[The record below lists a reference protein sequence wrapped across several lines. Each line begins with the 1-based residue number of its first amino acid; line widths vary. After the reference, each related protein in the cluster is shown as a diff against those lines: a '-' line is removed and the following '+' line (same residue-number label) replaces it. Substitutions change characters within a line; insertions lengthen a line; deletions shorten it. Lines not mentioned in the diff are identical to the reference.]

1 MQGNL
6 KTAALGGL
14 IGAIVAVVVM
24 AGAVALHIVPTA
36 TDARLQSYLLG
47 HPKLVLQMQALAEE
61 QQAAEARQEQIAKIQ
76 KFGLKKFL
84 DPNVAFVT
92 GPANAKNTVI
102 EFYDY
107 NCGHCRNTSAAV
119 KTFME
124 KHKADTRFAFIEFP
138 IFGEASTVAA
148 RASIAAHK
156 QGDKFLALH
165 FGLMAESS
173 AVDQA
178 LVREVAQKS
187 GLDVAKLTADL
198 NAPETDKALLAGYRL
213 AREMNFSGTPMF
225 IVNGQ
230 VHEGE
235 ITEDELKKDRKS
247 VV

>member
-6 KTAALGGL
+6 KTAVMGGL
-14 IGAIVAVVVM
+14 VGAIVAVAVM

-61 QQAAEARQEQIAKIQ
+61 QQAAEARQAQIDKI
-76 KFGLKKFL
+76 KKLGLSKFL
-84 DPNVAFVT
+84 DPKVAYVT
-92 GPANAKNTVI
+92 GPANAKNTII

-119 KTFME
+119 KAFMQ

-138 IFGEASTVAA
+138 IFGEASATAA

-165 FGLMAESS
+165 FGLMAESG

-178 LVREVAQKS
+178 LLLQVAQKQ
-187 GLDVAKLTADL
+187 GLDVMKLAADL
-198 NAPETDKALLAGYRL
+198 NAPETDKTLLAGYRL
-213 AREMNFSGTPMF
+213 AREMSFSGTPMF

-235 ITEDELKKDRKS
+235 ITEAELKKLVK
-247 VV
+247 

>member
-1 MQGNL
+1 MQGSM
-6 KTAALGGL
+6 KTAILGGL
-14 IGAIVAVVVM
+14 IGAAIAVAVV

-36 TDARLQSYLLG
+36 TDARLQSYLLT

-61 QQAAEARQEQIAKIQ
+61 QQAAESRQQQIAKIQ
-76 KFGLKKFL
+76 KLGIKKFL
-84 DPNVAFVT
+84 DPKVAFVT

-119 KTFME
+119 KAFME

-138 IFGEASTVAA
+138 IFGDASTTAA

-165 FGLMAESS
+165 FGLMAESG

-178 LVREVAQKS
+178 LLLQVAQKE
-187 GLDVAKLTADL
+187 GIDVMKLAADL
-198 NAPETDKALLAGYRL
+198 NAPDTDKTLLAGYRL
-213 AREMNFSGTPMF
+213 ARELNFSGTPMF

-235 ITEDELKKDRKS
+235 ITEADLKKLVK
-247 VV
+247 

>member
-1 MQGNL
+1 VQANL
-6 KTAALGGL
+6 KTAVVGGL
-14 IGAIVAVVVM
+14 VGAVVAVAVM
-24 AGAVALHIVPTA
+24 AGAVALHVVPTA

-61 QQAAEARQEQIAKIQ
+61 QQAAEARQAQIDKI
-76 KFGLKKFL
+76 KKLGLSKFL

-119 KTFME
+119 KAFMD

-138 IFGEASTVAA
+138 IFGEASTKAA
-148 RASIAAHK
+148 LASIAAHK

-165 FGLMAESS
+165 FGLMAENS
-173 AVDQA
+173 AVDQN

-213 AREMNFSGTPMF
+213 AREMSFSGTPMF

-235 ITEDELKKDRKS
+235 ITEDELKKLVK
-247 VV
+247 

>member
-1 MQGNL
+1 MQANL
-6 KTAALGGL
+6 KTAVVGGL
-14 IGAIVAVVVM
+14 VGAIVAVAVM
-24 AGAVALHIVPTA
+24 AGAVALHVVPTA

-61 QQAAEARQEQIAKIQ
+61 QQAAEARQAQIDK
-76 KFGLKKFL
+76 LKKLGVSKFL
-84 DPNVAFVT
+84 DPKVAYVT

-119 KTFME
+119 KAFMD

-138 IFGEASTVAA
+138 IFGEASSNAA

-165 FGLMAESS
+165 FGMMAESG

-178 LVREVAQKS
+178 LMLQVAQKA
-187 GLDVAKLTADL
+187 GLDIPKLASDL

-235 ITEDELKKDRKS
+235 ITEDELKKLVK
-247 VV
+247 

>member
-14 IGAIVAVVVM
+14 IGAVVAVAVM
-24 AGAVALHIVPTA
+24 AGAVALHMVPS
-36 TDARLQSYLLG
+36 DARLQSYLLN

-61 QQAAEARQEQIAKIQ
+61 QQAAEARQAQIAKLQ
-76 KFGLKKFL
+76 KLGLKKFL
-84 DPNVAFVT
+84 DPNIAFVT
-92 GPANAKNTVI
+92 GPANAKNTII

-119 KTFME
+119 KAFMD

-138 IFGEASTVAA
+138 IFGDASTTAA

-165 FGLMAESS
+165 FGLMSESG

-178 LVREVAQKS
+178 LLLQVAQKS
-187 GLDVAKLTADL
+187 GLDVVKLASDL

-235 ITEDELKKDRKS
+235 ITEAELKKLVK
-247 VV
+247 

>member
-1 MQGNL
+1 VQANL
-6 KTAALGGL
+6 KTAVVGGL
-14 IGAIVAVVVM
+14 VGAIVAVAVM
-24 AGAVALHIVPTA
+24 AGAVALHVVPTA

-61 QQAAEARQEQIAKIQ
+61 QQAAEARQAQIDK
-76 KFGLKKFL
+76 LKKLGVSKFL
-84 DPNVAFVT
+84 DPKVAYVT

-119 KTFME
+119 KAFMD

-138 IFGEASTVAA
+138 IFGEASSNAA

-165 FGLMAESS
+165 FGMMAESG

-178 LVREVAQKS
+178 LMLQVAQKA
-187 GLDVAKLTADL
+187 GLDIPKLASDL

-235 ITEDELKKDRKS
+235 ITEDELKKLVK
-247 VV
+247 

>member
-1 MQGNL
+1 VQANL
-6 KTAALGGL
+6 KTAVVGGL
-14 IGAIVAVVVM
+14 VGAVVAVAVM
-24 AGAVALHIVPTA
+24 AGAVALHVVPTA

-61 QQAAEARQEQIAKIQ
+61 QQAAEARQAQIDKLQ
-76 KFGLKKFL
+76 KLGLKKFL

-119 KTFME
+119 KAFMD

-138 IFGEASTVAA
+138 IFGDASTKAA
-148 RASIAAHK
+148 LASIAAHK

-173 AVDQA
+173 AVDQN

-235 ITEDELKKDRKS
+235 ITEDELTKLVK
-247 VV
+247 

>member
-6 KTAALGGL
+6 KTAVIGGL
-14 IGAIVAVVVM
+14 VGAVVAVAVM
-24 AGAVALHIVPTA
+24 AGAVALHVVPTA

-61 QQAAEARQEQIAKIQ
+61 QTAAEARQEQIAKLQ
-76 KFGLKKFL
+76 KVGLKKFL

-119 KTFME
+119 KAFMD

-165 FGLMAESS
+165 FGLMSESS

-178 LVREVAQKS
+178 LVQQVAQKS
-187 GLDVAKLTADL
+187 GLDITKLAADL

-213 AREMNFSGTPMF
+213 ARELNFSGTPMF

-235 ITEDELKKDRKS
+235 ITEAELKKLVK
-247 VV
+247 